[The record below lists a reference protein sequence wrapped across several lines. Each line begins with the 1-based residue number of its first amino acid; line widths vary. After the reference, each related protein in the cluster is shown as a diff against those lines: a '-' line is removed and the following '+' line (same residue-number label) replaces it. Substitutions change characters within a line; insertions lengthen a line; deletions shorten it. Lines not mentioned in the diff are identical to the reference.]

1 MDDLIRFF
9 KLDFVVNNFDQ
20 VALRVQQHL
29 EITLIAMAIA
39 LVIALPLGIGI
50 TRLKPLE
57 GPVTALLSVLYTI
70 PSISLLV
77 LLIPFVGTGRTNAII
92 VLVVYA
98 QIILV
103 RNIVVGLNGVDRMVI
118 EAARGMGMS
127 AWQRLTRVELP
138 LALPVILAGVRIA
151 AVTVIG
157 IGTVAGL
164 IGAGGLGRLLF
175 EGIGRSRGESRIVA
189 GALGAALLAGSANL
203 LLRFLERRAS
213 IAIRGEE

>member
-1 MDDLIRFF
+1 MDAIIELL

-20 VALRVQQHL
+20 VALRFRQHL
-29 EITLIAMAIA
+29 EITLIALAIA
-39 LVIALPLGIGI
+39 LVLALPIGI
-50 TRLKPLE
+50 FVTRVKRLE
-57 GPVTALLSVLYTI
+57 GPVTALLSLLYTI

-77 LLIPFVGTGRTNAII
+77 LLIPFVGTGRNNAII
-92 VLVVYA
+92 VLVIYA

-103 RNIVVGLNGVDRMVI
+103 RNIVAGLNGVDQSVI
-118 EAARGMGMS
+118 EAARGMGMN

-151 AVTVIG
+151 TVTVIG

-175 EGIGRSRGESRIVA
+175 EGIGRSRGEARIVA
-189 GALGAALLAGSANL
+189 GALGAAVLAGGANL
-203 LLRFLERRAS
+203 ILRWLERRAS
-213 IAIRGEE
+213 LAVRGEE